1 MTSTRRRGLI
11 DIEIDAQ
18 KEKVRKI
25 KEDNRIFDTLETD
38 KNTLDNEKKKWF
50 FTRKTFFLY
59 SIHVYISLIVHC

>member
-38 KNTLDNEKKKWF
+38 KTTLDNEKKKWF
-50 FTRKTFFLY
+50 FTRKTFFCIPY
-59 SIHVYISLIVHC
+59 TFTYH